1 MWRNFM
7 DSKLFDSERKVMEVL
22 WRYGDMHAG
31 ELADILKS
39 EIGWIRNT
47 TYTVIKKCVEKGVIE
62 RREPKFFCHALITRT
77 QVQEAATEDLIDRL
91 FDGSK
96 VQFFSA
102 FLSTQAAWLAAGS
115 ITKMCNRCAKNMS
128 CRHMARTSQ
137 QECQGILEFKER
149 RDILDTAHGYH

>member
-1 MWRNFM
+1 M
-7 DSKLFDSERKVMEVL
+7 KLFDSEWKVMEVL
-22 WRYGDMHAG
+22 WQENDRTAK
-31 ELADILKS
+31 EISLRLADS
-39 EIGWIRNT
+39 IGWNKNT

-102 FLSTQAAWLAAGS
+102 FLSENRLSDAEVTQL
-115 ITKMCNRCAKNMS
+115 KELV
-128 CRHMARTSQ
+128 SQ
-137 QECQGILEFKER
+137 LKER
-149 RDILDTAHGYH
+149 T

>member
-1 MWRNFM
+1 M
-7 DSKLFDSERKVMEVL
+7 DSKLFNSEREVMEVL

-39 EIGWIRNT
+39 EIGWSRNT

-102 FLSTQAAWLAAGS
+102 FLSENRLSDAEVTQL
-115 ITKMCNRCAKNMS
+115 KELV
-128 CRHMARTSQ
+128 SQ
-137 QECQGILEFKER
+137 LKER
-149 RDILDTAHGYH
+149 T